1 MAIVSTFVLLVLA
14 TALIDKFISYQEE
27 SYIEDLKKLLNIA
40 GEVTVDTLLSRAAYE
55 LAHAICS
62 RMLLRAKLSA
72 FKIYKL
78 NQFQGT

>member
-1 MAIVSTFVLLVLA
+1 MMATDM
-14 TALIDKFISYQEE
+14 TKFIFYQEE
-27 SYIEDLKKLLNIA
+27 SYIENLKKLLNMP
-40 GEVTVDTLLSRAAYE
+40 GEVTVDALLSRAAYK

-78 NQFQGT
+78 NQFAGTSRKSIVNLYQ